1 MSQTWQNII
10 VVLIVVLFIG
20 VVAFVKSQE
29 VSSQV
34 SILDIET
41 NGLPLFLEVG
51 SDTCVPCVAMEEV
64 LEELRRNYESVLV
77 VEFLHAKNSEQ
88 VQQLGIHAIPTQVFY
103 DENGKEFSRHTGYIG
118 ADDIVSIF
126 LENGIDLQKRKS
138 SS

>member
-1 MSQTWQNII
+1 MNQTWKNLI
-10 VVLIVVLFIG
+10 VVLIVILFIG
-20 VVAFVKSQE
+20 IVAFVKNQR
-29 VSSQV
+29 VASQV

-64 LEELRRNYESVLV
+64 LEELRRDYEGVLV

-88 VQQLGIHAIPTQVFY
+88 VKQLGIHAIPTQVFY
-103 DENGKEFSRHTGYIG
+103 NEKGEEFSRHTGYIG

-126 LENGIDLQKRKS
+126 QENGIDLQKRKS
-138 SS
+138 SP